1 MAFLA
6 PWRLVAS
13 AVADQEEGGPGEGVS
28 EVGGGALRLR
38 HQGQHP
44 LAERLGARHGLVLG
58 MAPKD
63 FGHEGLG
70 GSVLHAPVRH
80 EERSGPREEERPGQS
95 RQALAAA
102 IASRG
107 VAGRENDPVRAGE
120 LESQDVLQG
129 QESVILLARGGGRR
143 QH

>member
-13 AVADQEEGGPGEGVS
+13 AVADQEEGGPGEGVG
-28 EVGGGALRLR
+28 EVSRWPLRLR

-44 LAERLGARHGLVLG
+44 LAERLGAQHGLVPG

-63 FGHEGLG
+63 LGHEGLG

-80 EERSGPREEERPGQS
+80 EERSGPREEERPGQP
-95 RQALAAA
+95 RQPLAAA
-102 IASRG
+102 VASRG
-107 VAGRENDPVRAGE
+107 IAGRENNPVRAGE
-120 LESQDVLQG
+120 LESQDVLQR
-129 QESVILLARGGGRR
+129 QEPVILLARRGGPR